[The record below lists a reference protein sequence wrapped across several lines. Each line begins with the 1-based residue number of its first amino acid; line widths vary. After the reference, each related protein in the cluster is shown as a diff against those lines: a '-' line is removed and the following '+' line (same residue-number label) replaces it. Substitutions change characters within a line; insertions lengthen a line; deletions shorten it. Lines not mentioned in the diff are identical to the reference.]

1 MNQYWKFLWIV
12 TRWKGIKCMKTKN
25 KIVVIAL
32 VTCSI
37 VVGLTLCGLYTS
49 AHHKECINHVCD
61 VPYIPFGLETIK
73 PTKYAGYY
81 YDDRYEIIYKWDESA
96 VSGEYET
103 MPDAYLDDN
112 GIPYKYDLEN
122 ETFIEY
128 SDWKETVPSNTTE
141 CKEGAVIAS
150 SSVDTSRFIE
160 RGPSIW
166 YDVETSILYF
176 WEKPEQGEPEMKPTF
191 YYGSDG
197 KPLRQDRM
205 VGCIVFGSEWE
216 SRFESSESYMSAIK
230 YDADI
235 YKARMELNKKGY
247 DAFYHSVDYVNNMKT
262 EIVFKKTWPKT
273 VPEGWEQYRDK
284 LNYVRIRTVSDD
296 ETVVVGELLYNL
308 RQWID
313 SGGNTDG

>member
-1 MNQYWKFLWIV
+1 
-12 TRWKGIKCMKTKN
+12 
-25 KIVVIAL
+25 
-32 VTCSI
+32 
-37 VVGLTLCGLYTS
+37 
-49 AHHKECINHVCD
+49 
-61 VPYIPFGLETIK
+61 
-73 PTKYAGYY
+73 
-81 YDDRYEIIYKWDESA
+81 
-96 VSGEYET
+96 